1 MTKTPSSSSV
11 PSSPTSGTKKAV
23 NAALQLRTVRH
34 KHAPEVL
41 KLCKTIIDAA
51 KKMMEVEAQMT
62 RESIAIAGERYEED
76 HTVLFQPFADDV
88 IAQVADNGE
97 LLGLPFREIVSY
109 VSKVSKDAQEAA
121 SAEEPL
127 PLPSEREEDEE
138 DE

>member
-1 MTKTPSSSSV
+1 MTKTLSSSV
-11 PSSPTSGTKKAV
+11 PSSPTAATKKAV

-62 RESIAIAGERYEED
+62 TESIAIAGARYEED

-88 IAQVADNGE
+88 NAQVQDNGE

-109 VSKVSKDAQEAA
+109 VSKVCNDAQEVA

-127 PLPSEREEDEE
+127 PLPSEREEDE
-138 DE
+138 